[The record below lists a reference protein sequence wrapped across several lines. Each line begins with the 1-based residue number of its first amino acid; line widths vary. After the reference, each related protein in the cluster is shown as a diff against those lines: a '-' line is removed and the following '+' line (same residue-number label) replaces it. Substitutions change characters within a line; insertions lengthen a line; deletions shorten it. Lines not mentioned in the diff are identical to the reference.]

1 VSHALFLGLLALP
14 TASATL
20 PPPPIVNGSET
31 DDYPAVG
38 AIVAEEGG
46 YMYGSFCTGTL
57 VDPNWVIT
65 AAHCVEAIEEDYRR
79 YNIYFVIGGDLTRGE
94 IDDYALVTNAIG
106 FPSWNQTTMAGD
118 IGLLQLSGTGIRS
131 VTPMPVND
139 DNVTNSWM
147 GDDMRLVGFG
157 ITRDNSNDGSVK
169 RTADVPVWQYD
180 SSFVYTYDERDG
192 QNACSGDSGGA
203 GLEILGGNDFEL
215 AGIISFGWAP
225 DGGQPCVDGALAM
238 VRVDTYLYWI
248 ENYVDLEGDAD
259 TDADSDSDTDSDADA
274 DADADADSDSD
285 ADSDAPWDT
294 GTDSPKRPNEVDS
307 SGVDD
312 WLGGCSS
319 VPGRPAQ
326 GLGLLLALLGIGLAP
341 RRHRGA

>member
-118 IGLLQLSGTGIRS
+118 IGLLQL
-131 VTPMPVND
+131 
-139 DNVTNSWM
+139 
-147 GDDMRLVGFG
+147 
-157 ITRDNSNDGSVK
+157 
-169 RTADVPVWQYD
+169 
-180 SSFVYTYDERDG
+180 
-192 QNACSGDSGGA
+192 
-203 GLEILGGNDFEL
+203 
-215 AGIISFGWAP
+215 
-225 DGGQPCVDGALAM
+225 
-238 VRVDTYLYWI
+238 
-248 ENYVDLEGDAD
+248 
-259 TDADSDSDTDSDADA
+259 
-274 DADADADSDSD
+274 
-285 ADSDAPWDT
+285 
-294 GTDSPKRPNEVDS
+294 
-307 SGVDD
+307 
-312 WLGGCSS
+312 
-319 VPGRPAQ
+319 
-326 GLGLLLALLGIGLAP
+326 
-341 RRHRGA
+341 